1 MEANK
6 MLSIITIIIGLI
18 FIIFPLFSANLISI
32 LIGASILIFGI
43 SLAYT
48 GIISKDISGAF
59 SSVAAIFGV
68 VMIILGLAF
77 IFGTNALSFLVGLQ
91 FYLVGFMLIVVA
103 ILGLLAGSDINR
115 MGSVISLVL
124 GIVVLFIAAFAASN
138 PELIT
143 IILGIALIAYGVSGY
158 LHADEY

>member
-1 MEANK
+1 
-6 MLSIITIIIGLI
+6 MLSIITILIGLI

>member
-6 MLSIITIIIGLI
+6 MLSIITILIGLI

-77 IFGTNALSFLVGLQ
+77 IFGTNALSFLIGLQ

>member
-6 MLSIITIIIGLI
+6 LLSIITIIIGLI

-77 IFGTNALSFLVGLQ
+77 IFGTNAISFLVGLQ

-103 ILGLLAGSDINR
+103 VLGLLAGSEVNR

-143 IILGIALIAYGVSGY
+143 IIIGIALIAYGISGY